1 MNAIRYATRAI
12 RLSVAIRLRVVM
24 ITPPRSDMPLEP
36 LNLAILPGH
45 GYTNAL
51 LDTARLFREEWPLRA
66 SPGDVPT

>member
-36 LNLAILPGH
+36 LNLAILP
-45 GYTNAL
+45 
-51 LDTARLFREEWPLRA
+51 EEAGRVKQ
-66 SPGDVPT
+66 SI